1 MHIRG
6 KGMEEE
12 NNVVTEPEDET
23 VSGNDPGETEPAEPT
38 EPEKPDH
45 SGNNGSTTPEP
56 EKPDQGGQENNTPVH
71 ETQQQPDQAAPDL
84 SAYTEILRDVL
95 ADFQPPDHTEEL
107 TERID
112 EMIELLTPEETE
124 PAAHSELSA
133 PPSGYE
139 DYTYPVNVTY
149 GITTATG
156 YSTYVSMEY
165 DSADTFHSG
174 FNKMEN
180 DVAEGSLQSF
190 YLRYVRG
197 IGEDGTYSLTYYDS
211 ENPIPEPENPEEEET
226 AALLLSHLEG
236 INGYLSDMVAADAA
250 YYEACA
256 EYRKEMLELQ
266 TAGTAGTVC
275 LCVALFIVVGLLMVD
290 MFFRRIR

>member
-1 MHIRG
+1 MG
-6 KGMEEE
+6 EE

-38 EPEKPDH
+38 EPTEPEKPDH
-45 SGNNGSTTPEP
+45 SGDNGSTTPEPEKPEP
-56 EKPDQGGQENNTPVH
+56 EKPDQGGQENNTPVQ
-71 ETQQQPDQAAPDL
+71 ETQQPDQAAPDL
-84 SAYTEILRDVL
+84 SAYTELLRDVL

-112 EMIELLTPEETE
+112 EVIELLTPEETE

-133 PPSGYE
+133 PPSGYT

-165 DSADTFHSG
+165 DSSDTFHSG

-180 DVAEGSLQSF
+180 DVSEGSLQSF
-190 YLRYVRG
+190 YVRYVRG
-197 IGEDGTYSLTYYDS
+197 IGDDGTYSLIYYDS

-236 INGYLSDMVAADAA
+236 INGYLSDMAAADTA

-275 LCVALFIVVGLLMVD
+275 LCVALFIVVGLLMAD
-290 MFFRRIR
+290 MFFRRFR